1 LLQTKFVLGLPLFA
15 VHVPVAQVKQ
25 LPVQAVSQQW
35 PSAEQVPLVHSCW
48 LPQVPPGA
56 FFAMQ
61 AVPLQ

>member
-1 LLQTKFVLGLPLFA
+1 LPVFA

-35 PSAEQVPLVHSCW
+35 PSAEQVPLAHSCW

-56 FFAMQ
+56 FLATH
-61 AVPLQ
+61 VEPLQ